1 MQAGG
6 TRIAAMH
13 ERDLDRVL
21 EIERASFPSPWQ
33 RVHFEHELQ
42 RNPHALNRVL
52 LIAGQLAGYAC
63 LWHLADEMTLNN
75 IAVAPELRR
84 EGLGRLLLEWIL
96 EEARR
101 RGCAR
106 VILDVRP
113 SNRAARCL
121 YDRLGFAE
129 VGRRKN
135 YYQIE
140 GEDSIIMVRQL
151 GRESPSG

>member
-1 MQAGG
+1 MQAGDI
-6 TRIAAMH
+6 RIEAMH

-33 RVHFEHELQ
+33 RVHFEHELHG
-42 RNPHALNRVL
+42 NPHALSRVL
-52 LIAGQLAGYAC
+52 RVGGRVVGYAC

-84 EGLGRLLLEWIL
+84 EGLGRLLLAWIL
-96 EEARR
+96 EEAGCRR
-101 RGCAR
+101 CAR

-113 SNRAARCL
+113 SNRAARGL
-121 YDRLGFAE
+121 YGNFGFVE

-135 YYQIE
+135 YYQLE
-140 GEDSIIMVRQL
+140 GEDSIVMVRRL
-151 GRESPSG
+151 DRDGPSA